1 MFRSP
6 KREAPG
12 GIRIYAVYE
21 LMNVIHYLISVNA
34 VLGCNKTQEERLTFD
49 QQLSAL
55 ERTVRV
61 KENELK
67 ELELL
72 SST

>member
-1 MFRSP
+1 
-6 KREAPG
+6 
-12 GIRIYAVYE
+12 
-21 LMNVIHYLISVNA
+21 MNVIQYLISVNA

-55 ERTVRV
+55 ERTIRV